1 MAVGHWC
8 FLSKSAVFLSV
19 SFSERFS
26 GAVLSVQGGC
36 LEYCSCSKTMETEV
50 NIHIP
55 PPRNRGPQRGV
66 SSITPLSHPAVL
78 QVRTFHHS
86 LMGGSFTF

>member
-55 PPRNRGPQRGV
+55 PPGIEDHKEVSAPSPRSATQQFCKRGLFT
-66 SSITPLSHPAVL
+66 TP
-78 QVRTFHHS
+78 
-86 LMGGSFTF
+86 